1 MKERGVCESCPPQKS
16 SFPLQ
21 QVMHC

>member
-1 MKERGVCESCPPQKS
+1 MKERGVCESCTPQKS